1 MEVEDLFTD
10 LGDGRKLL
18 KLLEIISGEKLG
30 KPNSGKMR
38 VHRVEN
44 VNKSLAFLH
53 TKVRLENIGAEDI
66 VDGNPRMILG
76 LIWTIILRF
85 QIQEIE
91 IDVDDDENK
100 SSEKKSAKDAKE
112 ALLLWCQRRT
122 NGYQHVDI
130 KDFSQSWQN
139 GLGFNALIHHH
150 RPDLINF
157 TRLNKDAHLDNL
169 RNAFDVAEKHLG
181 IPQLLDP
188 EDIDV
193 SKPDEKSV
201 LTYIATYYHTFAKLK
216 TGATGGKRI
225 NNIVM
230 KIKAIEDQEERFET
244 YSTSLLKW
252 IRAKTVE
259 MRGRDFSNTLDGI
272 QADFKQFKDYRTVEK
287 PPKLKEKVE
296 IEATYFDIQIKLQQL
311 RQAPYVPPEGQRP
324 HDIEQSWK
332 ELEREEYGKEM
343 AIKEE
348 LLRQEKL
355 EQLAYKFERK
365 SVLREGYL
373 NEMIAVLS
381 DPRYGSNLQQ
391 VSASVKKHEAISADI
406 LARSDR
412 FSDLKG
418 MSGQL
423 ETERYWRAKEIKQR
437 EGEIMS
443 RWAELLSLLEVHR
456 DKLERYSTLISLQR
470 EIETLA
476 SAIQLLQQE
485 MESTEPGIHLLD
497 VQEKLQKFQLQESQV
512 NAMAETIKKVGK
524 QSKAAM
530 NSSTHEVNQTQLKMI
545 ESKMA

>member
-1 MEVEDLFTD
+1 MEVEDLFVD
-10 LGDGRKLL
+10 LADGRKLL
-18 KLLEIISGEKLG
+18 RLLEIISGEKLG

-38 VHRVEN
+38 VHRIEN

-66 VDGNPRMILG
+66 VDCNPRMILG

-91 IDVDDDENK
+91 IDVNEDEDETK
-100 SSEKKSAKDAKE
+100 KGTEKKSAKE
-112 ALLLWCQRRT
+112 ALLLWCQRKT
-122 NGYQHVDI
+122 NGYQNVGI
-130 KDFSQSWQN
+130 SDFSSSWQS
-139 GLGFNALIHHH
+139 GLGFNALIHSH

-157 TRLNKDAHLDNL
+157 GRLDKDDHLGNL
-169 RNAFDVAEKHLG
+169 KNAFDVAEKHLG
-181 IPQLLDP
+181 IPQLLDA

-201 LTYIATYYHTFAKLK
+201 MTYVASYYHTFSKMKA
-216 TGATGGKRI
+216 GATGGKRI
-225 NNIVM
+225 GNIVR
-230 KIKAIEDQEERFET
+230 KIKDVEEEQNKYELF
-244 YSTSLLKW
+244 SSKLLIW
-252 IRAKTVE
+252 IQDKTE
-259 MRGRDFSNTLDGI
+259 LMKRRDFSNTLEGI
-272 QADFKQFKDYRTVEK
+272 QKDFKKFKDYRTVEK
-287 PPKLKEKVE
+287 PPKYREKVE
-296 IEATYFDIQIKLQQL
+296 IEATFFDIQIKRQQL
-311 RQAPYVPPEGQRP
+311 RQAPYVPAEGEKP
-324 HDIEQSWK
+324 HDIEQAWVR
-332 ELEREEYGKEM
+332 LEKEEYLAEV
-343 AIKEE
+343 ALKEE

-418 MSGQL
+418 MSNQL
-423 ETERYWRAKEIKQR
+423 EQENYWRTREIKDR
-437 EGEIMS
+437 EVEIMT
-443 RWAELLSLLEVHR
+443 RWQELLSLLEVHK
-456 DKLERYSTLISLQR
+456 DKLERYCTLISLQR
-470 EIETLA
+470 DIETLA
-476 SAIQLLQQE
+476 APIRSLQQE
-485 MESTEPGIHLLD
+485 LESTEPGIHLLD

-530 NSSTHEVNQTQLKMI
+530 NSSNH
-545 ESKMA
+545 